1 MQMQPK
7 VPCCAVFNW
16 SFDFVS
22 WSFKEIDHASFTS
35 NCPLKSWISFAIHIG
50 SPVGSACEPIH
61 TYCMN
66 PSRSWNPIAAMLSA
80 CMARNK
86 VFVTTHNVV
95 KILSYLHSASR
106 RQPWQWS
113 RWRRRRKNRA
123 QDNAFW
129 TSSGQIKRR
138 LPTKRRRIQE
148 SWRIW
153 RKQRR
158 RRRSG
163 IRSNVI
169 DISEKQHA
177 RSSTSEAMSSISI
190 LVVSWKLL
198 YNVAFAGFQFHTL
211 RASVFHHSYPDV
223 LTCESADKMKVRL
236 RTRSRLANICPW
248 LHDHSMK
255 LRKGVCPGHHSFRH
269 CHPSSPCHPSSCKV
283 RRYMHDLVRNISW
296 FAQRLSRCHPSPLA
310 SQPHPRCSQRK
321 S

>member
-1 MQMQPK
+1 MC
-7 VPCCAVFNW
+7 VPRWTSARPNPVPIPSPNLLSNFASCCPHLHVTLTAVTIWNSIFL
-16 SFDFVS
+16 FDGVGVV
-22 WSFKEIDHASFTS
+22 
-35 NCPLKSWISFAIHIG
+35 KSWISFAILIW

-113 RWRRRRKNRA
+113 RWRRRKNRA

-169 DISEKQHA
+169 DISEKQQA
-177 RSSTSEAMSSISI
+177 RSSTSEARSSISM
-190 LVVSWKLL
+190 LAVSWKLL
-198 YNVAFAGFQFHTL
+198 CNVAFAGFQFHTL
-211 RASVFHHSYPDV
+211 RASVSITPIPMCSHAN
-223 LTCESADKMKVRL
+223 LQ
-236 RTRSRLANICPW
+236 TRW
-248 LHDHSMK
+248 K
-255 LRKGVCPGHHSFRH
+255 
-269 CHPSSPCHPSSCKV
+269 
-283 RRYMHDLVRNISW
+283 
-296 FAQRLSRCHPSPLA
+296 
-310 SQPHPRCSQRK
+310 
-321 S
+321 